1 MPEVSRYP
9 HQERIPHETSRSRFF
24 SLAILKS
31 QFTVRKKSAPMHITS
46 TGPQRLDP
54 GGLLSQ
60 SFSCNMTGPSSL
72 PAFRVEYPPHGTAQ
86 SLSSA
91 LQRVKSAPGQNH
103 FSSGRAFTRCTGLL
117 LGQWCPRATARRGS
131 NAGSELR
138 VLCEWSKRVFDLVK
152 DFGTPQSPKSTRSS
166 TAIMA
171 PAALRPLSCATPR
184 SDAPLGSPLA
194 PSARR
199 VSRVA
204 SRLPGTTRL
213 RFALH
218 GGQRRFMARSSWCSP
233 CATP

>member
-1 MPEVSRYP
+1 M
-9 HQERIPHETSRSRFF
+9 
-24 SLAILKS
+24 
-31 QFTVRKKSAPMHITS
+31 SASVTIR
-46 TGPQRLDP
+46 GI
-54 GGLLSQ
+54 GGHDRWNRHLSQ
-60 SFSCNMTGPSSL
+60 SFSCNMNGPGSL